1 MPTLAVFQL
10 YRGMNPIA
18 NNAVIKSIYIY
29 IKFAL
34 YLTLVILNMK
44 TTAAIRS
51 NTHDSIN
58 ILFGE
63 INHVY
68 DSC

>member
-10 YRGMNPIA
+10 CRGVNPIA
-18 NNAVIKSIYIY
+18 NNAVIKSIYI
-29 IKFAL
+29 KFVL

-44 TTAAIRS
+44 TTVTIRS